1 LDNWRLEAAHFH
13 LERNIFM
20 MRRIRGGLD
29 SRCGWRIAGPLLFAG
44 LMLCATVASAVPIPF
59 KKGMVE
65 IQADKTLHDFLPD
78 FFHDQGLEVVMSP
91 QVAARSG
98 TLNGDFK
105 GTYAQVWRKL
115 ADSNGLFGYW
125 DGSAV
130 YVYLNTERQTDYA
143 SVPLPVEQQFLA
155 AMASVNWA
163 DAASGDIWRLEPSTG
178 LVTITGSKRFV
189 DQVKQMAQTIA
200 GLGQN
205 PTMRFKFYPLKYAWA
220 SDTTMNIGN
229 RQVTV
234 PGVATVLRELVGE
247 GGGGDQFSGARERL
261 LSARQPG
268 LRGQGLAGMGQQPP
282 PPLGDYTVPAQN
294 NNDDDQASSSNGSMT
309 STLQAVSGQGGSRIV
324 ADSFRNAIIVRD
336 TADRLPM
343 YDDLIRQL
351 DVAPQMVEIEA
362 TIIDVDKQK
371 ARSLGVNWFYRNAG
385 ITAGFTSNGPGNPPL
400 PGADSMKSALA
411 MALAGGKDT
420 GLLNSLASLFGGGG
434 QIGAILGSPAHFVAN
449 VDALEADGVTHIVTH
464 PQVITMNDT
473 EAVIQSNQTVYVPV
487 SGAYNS
493 DLYNVMAGTTL
504 RVTPHLVS
512 DNTGVHIR
520 MNVQID
526 DGSITYSP
534 ADAQDVQYPIVANNS
549 VNTQAVIE
557 DGQGLLVGGL
567 IQDKGNNTT
576 QKIPVLGDI
585 PLLGYLF
592 KTVQKQREHI
602 ERLFLI
608 TPRLIAL
615 NHISGQETPS
625 SSQVTIGSQQQI
637 DAQDDKKVGFG
648 HFDDPQPTVQPQ
660 ASPAPVPPQPP
671 VTTTTSTTTIPTT
684 NARSVH

>member
-1 LDNWRLEAAHFH
+1 MTRQ
-13 LERNIFM
+13 
-20 MRRIRGGLD
+20 IRGGWNAG
-29 SRCGWRIAGPLLFAG
+29 CGRRIGGWLLLAS
-44 LMLCATVASAVPIPF
+44 LMLGATTALASPIPF
-59 KKGMVE
+59 KKGVVE
-65 IQADKTLHDFLPD
+65 IHADKTLHEFLPD

-105 GTYAQVWRKL
+105 GSYAQVWRKV
-115 ADSNGLFGYW
+115 ADSNGLFAYW

-130 YVYLNTERQTDYA
+130 YVYLNTERQTDYT
-143 SVPLPVEQQFLA
+143 SVPLPAEQQFLA

-189 DQVKQMAQTIA
+189 DQVKQMAQTIS

-220 SDTTMNIGN
+220 SDNTITIGN
-229 RQVTV
+229 RQVLV
-234 PGVATVLRELVGE
+234 PGVATVLRELVGS
-247 GGGGDQFSGARERL
+247 GGADAFGGARERL
-261 LSARQPG
+261 ISARQPG

-294 NNDDDQASSSNGSMT
+294 NDEDT
-309 STLQAVSGQGGSRIV
+309 STTSGTPSQPTTLRAISGQGDSRIV

-371 ARSLGVNWFYRNAG
+371 ARSLGVNWFYRNHG
-385 ITAGFTSNGPGNPPL
+385 ITAGFTSNGPNGVPSAD
-400 PGADSMKSALA
+400 GAGGMKSALA
-411 MALAGGKDT
+411 LALLGGKD
-420 GLLNSLASLFGGGG
+420 GQALSSLASLFGGGG
-434 QIGAILGSPAHFVAN
+434 QIGAILGDPGHFIAN
-449 VDALEADGVTHIVTH
+449 VDALEADGVTHVVTH

-493 DLYNVMAGTTL
+493 DLYNVVAGTTL

-512 DNTGVHIR
+512 ENGGLQIR
-520 MNVQID
+520 MMVQID
-526 DGSITYSP
+526 DGNISYSK
-534 ADAQDVQYPIVANNS
+534 ADAQNVQYPIVSNNA
-549 VNTQAVIE
+549 VNTQAVIK

-567 IQDKGNNTT
+567 IQDTGTNNT

-585 PLLGYLF
+585 PLIGYLF
-592 KTVQKQREHI
+592 KTVQKQREHT

-615 NHISGQETPS
+615 NHVTGQETPS
-625 SSQVTIGSQQQI
+625 SSNVTIESQQQI
-637 DAQDDKKVGFG
+637 DAQDAKKTGIW
-648 HFDDPQPTVQPQ
+648 HFDNPPPASQPQP
-660 ASPAPVPPQPP
+660 SPSPIPPQPP
-671 VTTTTSTTTIPTT
+671 VTTTTTVAPRI
-684 NARSVH
+684 R